1 MFYSEFY
8 LIFHDFYKTQIFQI
22 FFKKIVNVILIQFSN
37 FNKKN
42 IPNFLYENKE
52 NSGLRNFNNKGNIR
66 NFLGKVLE
74 HRKKDT
80 RE

>member
-8 LIFHDFYKTQIFQI
+8 LIFDNNFYKTQIFQI
-22 FFKKIVNVILIQFSN
+22 FFKKIVNVILIRSSN

-52 NSGLRNFNNKGNIR
+52 NGRLRNFNNKGNIR

-80 RE
+80 